1 MTRREETA
9 LPRLPSRYRG
19 AKAGADGGE
28 VTPRHMVGVAGKI
41 FRREFPVTRDD
52 PLMHP
57 THDLNAA
64 LTTVEERVQVPRH
77 LPEIVQQRGRHRV
90 KGRKE
95 QALVTVELGD
105 RDEAPLCPVQLLII
119 GLLEIGHTLEAS
131 IVAIGPAMIRAGEAG
146 RIAAI
151 GPA

>member
-1 MTRREETA
+1 MTA
-9 LPRLPSRYRG
+9 LSQFGHKSQKLSGSHQTEPVP
-19 AKAGADGGE
+19 
-28 VTPRHMVGVAGKI
+28 
-41 FRREFPVTRDD
+41 FPVTRDD

-95 QALVTVELGD
+95 QALVTVELGN

-131 IVAIGPAMIRAGEAG
+131 IVAIG
-146 RIAAI
+146 
-151 GPA
+151 

>member
-1 MTRREETA
+1 MPDAEGLGRSAQEGEIREYRPDDGVDQSATRAETPHDFWTDCCLVGQDSGLGCRRRVFRTEGNNTMAMTRREETA

-28 VTPRHMVGVAGKI
+28 VTPRHMVSVAGKI

-57 THDLNAA
+57 TNDLNAA

-77 LPEIVQQRGRHRV
+77 LPEIV
-90 KGRKE
+90 
-95 QALVTVELGD
+95 
-105 RDEAPLCPVQLLII
+105 
-119 GLLEIGHTLEAS
+119 
-131 IVAIGPAMIRAGEAG
+131 
-146 RIAAI
+146 
-151 GPA
+151 